1 MTAKNADMKYKSN
14 NKYANE
20 GTPGINTVTRP
31 HASFITSNA
40 IWVEL
45 RHRWVLDALWS
56 WFEAA
61 SVRCCTHT
69 LSFASTF
76 WKFRQLGFELSYG
89 HVRAYICLL
98 YLYTV
103 THIRVY
109 CIAMI
114 NGSTSCGKQIFG
126 FPWRHG
132 RTCASERTQCNTLL
146 LLSSLSGVATKK
158 FFFFFLLLEG
168 CRLISDFL
176 ED

>member
-20 GTPGINTVTRP
+20 GPPGINTVTRP

-89 HVRAYICLL
+89 RVRAYICLL

-103 THIRVY
+103 TRIRVY

-132 RTCASERTQCNTLL
+132 RTCASEHSVAIHCYCLARFQELQRRN
-146 LLSSLSGVATKK
+146 LSFFCCWKVA
-158 FFFFFLLLEG
+158 G
-168 CRLISDFL
+168 
-176 ED
+176 